1 MKESAKLF
9 AVVVVMGIAILSI
22 VAATALAF
30 VAIQPTSIL
39 LAGLV
44 VPVGCAAS
52 FSAALLIAAK
62 ADDMLD

>member
-39 LAGLV
+39 LAALV
-44 VPVGCAAS
+44 VPVGCAAA
-52 FSAALLIAAK
+52 FIAALLIAAK
-62 ADDMLD
+62 ALD

>member
-22 VAATALAF
+22 VTATALAF

-39 LAGLV
+39 LAALV
-44 VPVGCAAS
+44 VPVGCASA
-52 FSAALLIAAK
+52 FIAALLIAAK
-62 ADDMLD
+62 ADELLD

>member
-1 MKESAKLF
+1 MKLF
-9 AVVVVMGIAILSI
+9 AVVVVMGIVIISI

-44 VPVGCAAS
+44 VPVGCAAA
-52 FSAALLIAAK
+52 FFAALLIAAK
-62 ADDMLD
+62 ALD